1 MGPARC
7 SRAPG
12 GVIRINPEKLP
23 VESKMFA
30 SECCSKIGCLL
41 GSCTADCCA
50 GRRARLDAFDP
61 HLRVLLSRAIG
72 GPSITHLAL
81 QPN

>member
-41 GSCTADCCA
+41 EAALPIVAPAVALVSMLSILTYACC
-50 GRRARLDAFDP
+50 
-61 HLRVLLSRAIG
+61 
-72 GPSITHLAL
+72 
-81 QPN
+81 